1 MVLAIVT
8 AFIFDQPRSWKALR
22 PRASGHLW
30 AGAGSSLRGVGSTLL
45 LGVRACGLGLNHDFE
60 SVISVLSEVIGRAKT
75 RFTKNGSTTR
85 RRTSCVFCSI
95 SISGVERP

>member
-1 MVLAIVT
+1 MEPQGMVLAIAT

-30 AGAGSSLRGVGSTLL
+30 AGAGSSLRGVGGTLL

-60 SVISVLSEVIGRAKT
+60 SVISVLSEVMVV
-75 RFTKNGSTTR
+75 R
-85 RRTSCVFCSI
+85 RLD
-95 SISGVERP
+95 